1 MARRGRPKK
10 VQIQEPEVENNITV
24 LEEPKVENEFTEVI
38 PEEAPTPVIKAPIG
52 DIKAK
57 ISKVKVAPK
66 YNVWMGATKECPF
79 WTVHAGGRD
88 FSQEN
93 EIVSYDEDTR
103 QTRREKVKGKVVELS
118 KAEIA
123 FIAKEVGKKVVRK
136 YGSKASILNTNDP
149 RYTFN
154 NNDSP
159 LGQFVFMK
167 VLEKN
172 LPYDWR
178 DQAPEAMA

>member
-1 MARRGRPKK
+1 MAKRGRPKK
-10 VQIQEPEVENNITV
+10 VQEAEVATNVTV
-24 LEEPKVENEFTEVI
+24 MEESKGENEFVEVV
-38 PEEAPTPVIKAPIG
+38 EEKAPASVVKAPIG

-66 YNVWMGATKECPF
+66 YDVWMGATKECPF

-93 EIVSYDEDTR
+93 EIVSYDADTR

-118 KAEIA
+118 KAEIS
-123 FIAKEVGKKVVRK
+123 FIAKEVGKKILRK
-136 YGSKASILNTNDP
+136 YGSKASIINTDDP
-149 RYTFN
+149 RYTFG

-159 LGQFVFMK
+159 LGQYVFMK

-172 LPYDWR
+172 LPYNWR
-178 DQAPEAMA
+178 DNDPETMA